1 MQHNSEFLKLV
12 SNARKAIKECSVYD
26 LKKELDGGNKNYLI
40 VDVRE
45 ESEYAADHV
54 PGAVHMGR
62 GVIEV
67 KIEQL
72 IPNKEQPMMLYC
84 GGGFR
89 SALVAE
95 SIQKMGYTGAIS
107 VDGGMRGWKTENYPM
122 TQA

>member
-12 SNARKAIKECSVYD
+12 NNARKAIKECSVHD

-67 KIEQL
+67 KIEQRIL
-72 IPNKEQPMMLYC
+72 NKEQPMLLYC

-107 VDGGMRGWKTENYPM
+107 VDGGMRGWKMENYPV